1 MEPGRDFRSI
11 INSVPFTFL
20 VGPNHTKL
28 TIQSGLARHVSR
40 PLDHLINS
48 GQTRESKHQI
58 AILEDEDVETFVAFC
73 EYAYTGDYAVPPPGS
88 REDDVEQDSIN
99 HALNGVYPN
108 TGRTSPTAGLER
120 PSQRPTEA
128 PSEAAAEA
136 ANGNDDIGEIADED
150 DEQHRAPSQPAA
162 ETSNGNGD
170 NDENADGNVEQLKA
184 PSQQSSHKDEQA
196 WYNSTKSE
204 YATQDQ
210 TVTPRDSDQ
219 SRTPSADDSPNRG
232 RRRRR
237 GKADEQG
244 FIQDATSKLTPPC
257 TPPGAARVKPETNS
271 AEEPGENP
279 HAMTDGNQPV
289 SQSMKHPAP
298 TSGNAVDSS
307 GYEGNMHQKEQ
318 STARSRVRPV
328 IDTSFANQQ
337 SSPRYEKGTSL
348 WDEFTGIDD
357 NDFHFPASR
366 ARSSNPLP
374 GVTLPYLIFHAKL
387 YVFATRYLIPGL
399 AHLCLQKLHY
409 DLLNLAFPD
418 PDPDN
423 QFEEQLVLT
432 TTKAR
437 MIVNLLNYTYTKTT
451 RLEPITPS
459 SATQLRD
466 NELRRLVVH
475 YAACKVRDLAVYCPP
490 LEPIAGSQFYT
501 EQPSARG
508 FRALLDTLPELASD
522 LIYRIIQ

>member
-1 MEPGRDFRSI
+1 MEPVRDFRSI

-20 VGPNHTKL
+20 IGPNHTKL
-28 TIQSGLARHVSR
+28 TIQSGLARHVSK

-48 GQTRESKHQI
+48 GKTRESKHQI

-88 REDDVEQDSIN
+88 RENEIEQVSIN
-99 HALNGVYPN
+99 HALNGVYPD
-108 TGRTSPTAGLER
+108 TGSTSPAASWEKS
-120 PSQRPTEA
+120 PPKPKV
-128 PSEAAAEA
+128 PSEACPGSPDE
-136 ANGNDDIGEIADED
+136 GNDRDGGGDGDGEPRRD
-150 DEQHRAPSQPAA
+150 
-162 ETSNGNGD
+162 
-170 NDENADGNVEQLKA
+170 
-184 PSQQSSHKDEQA
+184 PSQQSSFKDRHV
-196 WYNSTKSE
+196 YHSTKSE
-204 YATQDQ
+204 YTAQNP
-210 TVTPRDSDQ
+210 VATPRDSDH
-219 SRTPSADDSPNRG
+219 SPAPLAEDPPTRG

-237 GKADEQG
+237 GKKDQQG
-244 FIQDATSKLTPPC
+244 VIQDATSKLTPPC
-257 TPPGAARVKPETNS
+257 TPPGAAQVEPDMPA
-271 AEEPGENP
+271 AEPSEEFPVLPGAEQS
-279 HAMTDGNQPV
+279 T
-289 SQSMKHPAP
+289 SQSPERPGRTLSNGAN
-298 TSGNAVDSS
+298 GS
-307 GYEGNMHQKEQ
+307 GYEGIRHRKEE
-318 STARSRVRPV
+318 SLTRSRVRPV

-337 SSPRYEKGTSL
+337 FSPRHEQGTTNL
-348 WDEFTGIDD
+348 WEEFTGIDD
-357 NDFHFPASR
+357 SGFRPSSRTRSPNPPA
-366 ARSSNPLP
+366 

-418 PDPDN
+418 PDPEN
-423 QFEEQLVLT
+423 QYEEQLVLT

-437 MIVNLLNYTYTKTT
+437 MIVDLLNYTYTKTT

-490 LEPIAGSQFYT
+490 AEPIAGSAFYP

-508 FRALLDTLPELASD
+508 FRALLDTIPELASD
-522 LIYRIIQ
+522 LIYRMI

>member
-1 MEPGRDFRSI
+1 MEPVRDFRSI

-28 TIQSGLARHVSR
+28 TVQSGLARHVSK

-48 GQTRESKHQI
+48 GKTRESKHQI

-88 REDDVEQDSIN
+88 REDDIEQESIN
-99 HALNGVYPN
+99 HALNGVYPD
-108 TGRTSPTAGLER
+108 TGRASPAAGLEKSSR
-120 PSQRPTEA
+120 KSQI
-128 PSEAAAEA
+128 PSEAHAKCPDES
-136 ANGNDDIGEIADED
+136 DDRTWGDGDE
-150 DEQHRAPSQPAA
+150 EQRR
-162 ETSNGNGD
+162 
-170 NDENADGNVEQLKA
+170 VL
-184 PSQQSSHKDEQA
+184 SQQSGLEDKQA
-196 WYNSTKSE
+196 WYYSSKPE
-204 YATQDQ
+204 YTAQDP
-210 TVTPRDSDQ
+210 TATPRDSNH
-219 SRTPSADDSPNRG
+219 SPAPLADLSPTRG

-237 GKADEQG
+237 GKNDELG
-244 FIQDATSKLTPPC
+244 AIEDATSKLTPPC
-257 TPPGAARVKPETNS
+257 TPPGAARVEPDIDS
-271 AEEPGENP
+271 AAEPSGEP
-279 HAMTDGNQPV
+279 ALTGAAQIT
-289 SQSMKHPAP
+289 SQSTGHPAQ
-298 TSGNAVDSS
+298 TFSSGANGS
-307 GYEGNMHQKEQ
+307 GYEGNRYRQEE
-318 STARSRVRPV
+318 STTRSRARPV

-337 SSPRYEKGTSL
+337 FSPRHEKGTTSL

-357 NDFHFPASR
+357 NDFRPSTYR
-366 ARSSNPLP
+366 ARSSTPTA
-374 GVTLPYLIFHAKL
+374 GVALPYLIFHAKL

-418 PDPDN
+418 PDPEN
-423 QFEEQLVLT
+423 QYEEQLVLT

-490 LEPIAGSQFYT
+490 VEPIAGSPFYS
-501 EQPSARG
+501 EHPSNRG

-522 LIYRIIQ
+522 LIYRMI

>member
-1 MEPGRDFRSI
+1 MERGRDFRSI

-20 VGPNHTKL
+20 VGPSHTKL
-28 TIQSGLARHVSR
+28 TIQSGLAHHVSR

-99 HALNGVYPN
+99 HALNGVYPD
-108 TGRTSPTAGLER
+108 TGRTSPAAGLGKSPR
-120 PSQRPTEA
+120 RPTEA

-136 ANGNDDIGEIADED
+136 SNGNDDRGKDVNRDE
-150 DEQHRAPSQPAA
+150 EQHRPS
-162 ETSNGNGD
+162 SR
-170 NDENADGNVEQLKA
+170 
-184 PSQQSSHKDEQA
+184 QSSHRDKQA
-196 WYNSTKSE
+196 RYSSTKSE
-204 YATQDQ
+204 YMTQEQ

-219 SRTPSADDSPNRG
+219 SPTPSADFSPTRG

-237 GKADEQG
+237 GKTDEQG

-257 TPPGAARVKPETNS
+257 TPPGAARVKDETNS
-271 AEEPGENP
+271 AEEPGETP
-279 HAMTDGNQPV
+279 HAMTGADQSVP
-289 SQSMKHPAP
+289 QSMKHPAP
-298 TSGNAVDSS
+298 TSGNVADRS
-307 GYEGNMHQKEQ
+307 GYEGNMHQQEQ
-318 STARSRVRPV
+318 STARSRARPV

-337 SSPRYEKGTSL
+337 FSPRHEKGTGL

-357 NDFHFPASR
+357 IDFRFSTSR

-490 LEPIAGSQFYT
+490 IEPIAGSQFYA

-522 LIYRIIQ
+522 LIYRMIQ